1 MGPLLLQV
9 DSPSS
14 ECASEEREKSREPEE
29 QERDA
34 EESQGIDYFA
44 RPEPAFLQAFLDH
57 HPQQNTTSAVVQKV
71 FTCKDGTSRKWVTY
85 CKERHSLF
93 CFVCLAFAKTN
104 DTSPFITG
112 MTDWRH
118 VHVRIMEHERS
129 TTHHTCAEAFF
140 LRCSKSDIS
149 TLFAGSQISA
159 HREQVKKRRQVL
171 ERVVDVVKVLGKRGL
186 SYRHV
191 ANEAAYTLD
200 DQTLDHGNFLELVL
214 LLGKYICLR
223 EHLNECIE
231 KSKAHHSSGRGRGSL
246 ITLLSKTTVDSVID
260 AVGHFIQQSI
270 ASDVREAG
278 MFSLQLDT
286 TQDITGHDQC
296 SVILRYVNEAVQER
310 LVAVVRCEAS
320 TGQSFVDLISG
331 VLQRLNLDKE
341 MCIGNATDGA
351 SNMQGQYKGFSSLMT
366 AQSPT
371 HVHVWCYA
379 HVLNLVLSETTQ
391 AVIESGSLFGLINDI
406 AVFIRESY
414 QRVSLWENTKQEET
428 RHRRLSPIGETR
440 WWAKHEA
447 LKKIFGHFGKPEDG
461 LFIDAVLTLEAIEK
475 KEKEKPA
482 VRARARGFKESL
494 LRHETVLTAQ
504 IFLRVFEH
512 TTPLSKYL
520 QSKGMDI
527 LSAHRMVA
535 ATQEGLKGIARDFR
549 TVRAAADSFVKWAN
563 EKLEEREE
571 NTDVEVEA
579 ALPEK
584 RAKKRKR
591 MAGEMAD
598 DELPME
604 AGKLYEVKVHN
615 PILDV
620 AIEAIHRRFLTHGT
634 LIADLAWLDPR
645 RFDQVR
651 AFTLPGDAL
660 KNLSMCLLKFDSR
673 ATVNALQSE
682 LKSFAAQWDRL
693 KESHVDEYRTRT
705 AEEASAE
712 FEEDGGIV
720 TKICN
725 SCKDCPLCCYQV
737 LWRFNMLSDAY
748 HLLGLAYKYLL
759 TLSLTQVACERSFS
773 TLKLIKSRLR
783 SSLSANKL
791 EAFMLMAT
799 EKDIL
804 MSLDTD
810 GIDRVA
816 EKSELM
822 KRLLL

>member
-1 MGPLLLQV
+1 MLLQV
-9 DSPSS
+9 DSPSL
-14 ECASEEREKSREPEE
+14 EKGASEEREELREPEE
-29 QERDA
+29 QESELVEQVRERETEEQESETVRCTELEQRDA
-34 EESQGIDYFA
+34 EEPQRESQGINYFA

-93 CFVCLAFAKTN
+93 CFVCLAFAKTT

-118 VHVRIMEHERS
+118 VHVRIMEHEKS

-200 DQTLDHGNFLELVL
+200 DQTIDHGNFLELVL
-214 LLGKYICLR
+214 LLGKYDICLR

-231 KSKAHHSSGRGRGSL
+231 KSKAHQSSGRGRGSL

-320 TGQSFVDLISG
+320 TGQSFIDLISG

-351 SNMQGQYKGFSSLMT
+351 SNMQGQYKGFSALMT

-379 HVLNLVLSETTQ
+379 HVLNLVLSDTTQ

-414 QRVSLWENTKQEET
+414 QRVSLWEKTKQEET
-428 RHRRLSPIGETR
+428 RHKRLSPIGETR

-447 LKKIFGHFGKPEDG
+447 LKKIFGNFGKPEDG
-461 LFIDAVLTLEAIEK
+461 LFIDAALTLEAIEK

-482 VRARARGFKESL
+482 VRARARGFKEGL
-494 LRHETVLTAQ
+494 LRHEC
-504 IFLRVFEH
+504 
-512 TTPLSKYL
+512 
-520 QSKGMDI
+520 
-527 LSAHRMVA
+527 
-535 ATQEGLKGIARDFR
+535 
-549 TVRAAADSFVKWAN
+549 
-563 EKLEEREE
+563 
-571 NTDVEVEA
+571 
-579 ALPEK
+579 
-584 RAKKRKR
+584 
-591 MAGEMAD
+591 
-598 DELPME
+598 
-604 AGKLYEVKVHN
+604 
-615 PILDV
+615 LDCSNISQGV
-620 AIEAIHRRFLTHGT
+620 
-634 LIADLAWLDPR
+634 
-645 RFDQVR
+645 
-651 AFTLPGDAL
+651 
-660 KNLSMCLLKFDSR
+660 
-673 ATVNALQSE
+673 
-682 LKSFAAQWDRL
+682 
-693 KESHVDEYRTRT
+693 
-705 AEEASAE
+705 
-712 FEEDGGIV
+712 
-720 TKICN
+720 
-725 SCKDCPLCCYQV
+725 
-737 LWRFNMLSDAY
+737 
-748 HLLGLAYKYLL
+748 
-759 TLSLTQVACERSFS
+759 
-773 TLKLIKSRLR
+773 
-783 SSLSANKL
+783 
-791 EAFMLMAT
+791 
-799 EKDIL
+799 
-804 MSLDTD
+804 
-810 GIDRVA
+810 
-816 EKSELM
+816 
-822 KRLLL
+822 